1 MKVRSW
7 IKMGFKF
14 TKFLIVIVIL
24 LLLTATVS
32 NRKIFRV
39 ENFNF
44 NKSLGLTANAEKP
57 LEEKPVVKE
66 EVVTEVTKPVELKN
80 ASYTGDLTGYAA
92 DCPLCNGHLACLG
105 SYNVY
110 KNNVVTYNDKTYG
123 KVRIVASSKKLPCG
137 SIIKFDSKRVSSETT
152 YAIVLDRGVLGTS
165 IDLLVPT
172 EAYASRYIGRSSINY
187 DVLRLGW

>member
-1 MKVRSW
+1 MIVKSW

-14 TKFLIVIVIL
+14 IKFIVVIVII

-32 NRKIFRV
+32 NKKIFKF

-44 NKSLGLTANAEKP
+44 NKSFDLVANASKNEENKP
-57 LEEKPVVKE
+57 ISVEKPVLGD
-66 EVVTEVTKPVELKN
+66 KPVSEVK
-80 ASYTGDLTGYAA
+80 ASYKGDLTGYAA

-110 KNNVVTYNDKTYG
+110 KNNVITYNDKVYG
-123 KVRIVASSKKLPCG
+123 TVRIVASSKNLPCG
-137 SIIKFDSKRVSSETT
+137 SIIKFDSKRVSEDTT
-152 YAIVLDRGVLGTS
+152 YAIVLDRGVRGTS

-172 EAYASRYIGRSSINY
+172 EVYASKNIGRSSINY
-187 DVLRLGW
+187 DVLRIGW